1 MEFSRL
7 FVRSCRFLVHRTSG
21 VVMDI
26 EAEVHPRRT
35 IERLGFAPLTSM
47 YWFSDKAKET
57 MVDWRPEV
65 HDSDGLAMWTGAGER
80 IWRPLNNPDRIAIS
94 SFRDENP
101 RGFGL
106 SQRDRHFDHYLDGV
120 KDRKSTR

>member
-1 MEFSRL
+1 
-7 FVRSCRFLVHRTSG
+7 
-21 VVMDI
+21 
-26 EAEVHPRRT
+26 
-35 IERLGFAPLTSM
+35 
-47 YWFSDKAKET
+47 

-80 IWRPLNNPDRIAIS
+80 IWRPLNNPDWIAIS

-106 SQRDRHFDHYLDGV
+106 SQRDRNFDHYLDGV
-120 KDRKSTR
+120 KYDKRPSAWVEPKGNRGVGSVQLIEITTNDETHDNICAMWVPDTPHGAGTQIQLANRLH